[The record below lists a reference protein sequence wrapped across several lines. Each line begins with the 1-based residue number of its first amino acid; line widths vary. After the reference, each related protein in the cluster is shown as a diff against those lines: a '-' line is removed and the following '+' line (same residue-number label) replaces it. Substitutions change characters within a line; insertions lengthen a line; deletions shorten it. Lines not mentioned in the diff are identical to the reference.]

1 MENLREQLFEYAD
14 WLYSKAI
21 QEMNA
26 GRFRMVDVY
35 ALSSHGA
42 AVYLASDDAAPKQ
55 IREQA
60 SQLEQA
66 AWNLSKQAHSA
77 QRLALLEPRMSGDEA
92 NDDDLEEV
100 REEVRRIAEMVTN
113 R

>member
-1 MENLREQLFEYAD
+1 
-14 WLYSKAI
+14 
-21 QEMNA
+21 
-26 GRFRMVDVY
+26 MVDVY
-35 ALSSHGA
+35 ALSSYGA

-92 NDDDLEEV
+92 DDDLEEV

>member
-1 MENLREQLFEYAD
+1 
-14 WLYSKAI
+14 
-21 QEMNA
+21 
-26 GRFRMVDVY
+26 MVDVY
-35 ALSSHGA
+35 ALSSYGA
-42 AVYLASDDAAPKQ
+42 AVYLAADETTSKQ

-77 QRLALLEPRMSGDEA
+77 QRLALLEPSMSGDEA
-92 NDDDLEEV
+92 NDDLEEV
-100 REEVRRIAEMVTN
+100 REEIRRMAEMVAN